1 MAFIDFPPMS
11 LNGSLWNIHCIL
23 KNLNT
28 HWFTVLEFCEYS
40 WILCNILSFF
50 LPLGGSVLS
59 TILSPEGVFFDC
71 SASQGCSSM
80 WLQGWLTKR
89 RHSLWKSGRAFILDV
104 AVRNLKEVI
113 QTIKIGGENLLLI
126 ALLMHFKD
134 SHVEVPYIMLSR
146 WWRSNIRT
154 LVWFHRPGK

>member
-40 WILCNILSFF
+40 WILCNILSFL

-59 TILSPEGVFFDC
+59 TILSSEVFSLSAQLHRGVLH
-71 SASQGCSSM
+71 SM

-89 RHSLWKSGRAFILDV
+89 RHSLWKSGRAHILEV
-104 AVRNLKEVI
+104 AVRNLKEKVI
-113 QTIKIGGENLLLI
+113 QTIKIGGENFLLI
-126 ALLMHFKD
+126 LLMHFKD
-134 SHVEVPYIMLSR
+134 SHVEIPYIMLSFQ
-146 WWRSNIRT
+146 
-154 LVWFHRPGK
+154 VVEE